1 MRFSGKFWLRAS
13 HRIGAELLSQGYNAP
28 KVPLGLEKCASEL
41 IHMIIS
47 ALLFLSGW
55 WLEASVLHHRA
66 AHNIASGLPQSKRSK
81 EAQATDTNTDRW
93 GSPRVPKPE
102 VQSLIT

>member
-1 MRFSGKFWLRAS
+1 MQFSGRFWLRAS
-13 HRIGAELLSQGYNAP
+13 YKIAAELLSQGYDAP
-28 KVPLGLEKCASEL
+28 KVPLGLEQCASEL

-47 ALLFLSGW
+47 VLLFLSGW

-81 EAQATDTNTDRW
+81 KTRARNTNTDRW
-93 GSPRVPKPE
+93 GSPRVPN
-102 VQSLIT
+102 L